1 MRTALAAL
9 VCIAPWLAGCAPRTE
24 GPPARAG
31 VAELQ
36 TAITAAR
43 GRPLLVVFWATW
55 CRPCVDEIPELIA
68 LHTDAVHGARVL
80 AVSLD
85 GFLSGDE
92 RALAVVQE
100 FLVHTPTPYPHRVY
114 VGGQDDI
121 ANAFDLS
128 GSIPY
133 AILYDAS
140 GRELRRFEGR
150 TAASSVRD
158 VLAASS

>member
-1 MRTALAAL
+1 MRPALATVCTALL
-9 VCIAPWLAGCAPRTE
+9 LAGCAPRTE
-24 GPPARAG
+24 GPPAPAG
-31 VAELQ
+31 VADLQ
-36 TAITAAR
+36 AAITAAR

-68 LHTDAVHGARVL
+68 LHTDTDHGACVL

-85 GFLSGDE
+85 AFLAGDDK
-92 RALAVVQE
+92 APTVVQE
-100 FLVHTPTPYPHRVY
+100 FLTRTPTPYPHRVY
-114 VGGQDDI
+114 IGGQDDI
-121 ANAFDLS
+121 ATAFELS

-150 TAASSVRD
+150 TAATAVREA
-158 VLAASS
+158 LAAAG